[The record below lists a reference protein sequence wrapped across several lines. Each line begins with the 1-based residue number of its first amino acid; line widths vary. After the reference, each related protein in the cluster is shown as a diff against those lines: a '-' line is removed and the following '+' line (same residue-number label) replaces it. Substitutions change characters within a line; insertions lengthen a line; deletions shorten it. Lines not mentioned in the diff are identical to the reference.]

1 MISKECKITVSGNT
15 ASIDSEIYL
24 YKNDMNIKY
33 LFNIVNGDYAYTK
46 DSNLDNIINANKASY
61 AQIKFKKEDIEIDF
75 DVQETSNGKVILL
88 IKKELIDE
96 DTELGDYTIQIRLFD
111 ESKTS
116 VITLPP
122 VNNCIHIMRPIFEK
136 VDGSTNV
143 VDEAAVDEAIV
154 TYSEPMEAIAS
165 DGTFAKKTWV
175 AKEKITTAELN
186 RMEEGIAYNNSQ
198 YKDIANL
205 INNGNISNNNLPN
218 IFFTGDTSGMSKEV
232 KKNLQINYRSQ
243 NINFDGYVTLK
254 WQGSSSLMYAKK
266 NYTMNI
272 FEDLACANKK
282 KIDFRWGKQ
291 SKYCLK
297 ANYIDMLTHAKNIV
311 SANLWS
317 EIVKSRKDY
326 NSLPQEMRE
335 SPNNCAIDGFPVN
348 IYINDEYQG
357 VYTLNIPKDGW
368 MFNMDKNNSNHCVIC
383 ADAQNG
389 AASFRNTISDFNSAW
404 GLEFPDK
411 ENPMLVTSF
420 NNLIKCIKDTDNATF
435 KSTIRNYLDIQSAI
449 DYYIFTYLNCN
460 TDGLGKN
467 LIMCTYDGVI
477 WKCSAYDMDSIW
489 GANTGG
495 SQVYAY
501 NRKCPE
507 EYECSDSLLFAR
519 LEECFATEIVTR
531 YNELRKSILSFGNV
545 VAKLDDFMKLVKT
558 ENYER
563 DCKKWG
569 KTYSNPFDTLCTFI
583 SKRNGYVDGEMSNL
597 IPKPITAIKL
607 DNTSLVVPYNG
618 EATLTATLTP
628 SDSNG
633 TITWSCN
640 NNNVELTT
648 NGLTCTVRGK
658 TIGTSAITATSAEDS
673 SIKATCNISVEN
685 TIIHVENIEIS
696 GNNTVGTDKNITLTA
711 IITPSTATNKN
722 VTWNANNNN
731 VTITP
736 NGLTCIVRGVTEGN
750 TIITV
755 TTEDNSKSAT
765 FNITVKEAIA
775 DGDLY
780 TLRNNNKD
788 ITTDVKLIDTNKD
801 FTVVLKTIAPSDMWN
816 AVCIQCMEDGTE
828 AALTYGFMVR
838 YYRNKLEFNN
848 TKAIAINSSPV
859 VGETYRIAVRKNT
872 ADNTWVAI
880 DSAGN
885 KYEYPYS
892 SKFDKTADHVV
903 KIFDNVTDCDI
914 YSIALS
920 DAQILAKM
928 QEY

>member
-1 MISKECKITVSGNT
+1 MRDYDIESDLKQEKFQ
-15 ASIDSEIYL
+15 
-24 YKNDMNIKY
+24 NIKLVQGDTGNKIRINVFEEGQPVNLTGCSIAAKY
-33 LFNIVNGDYAYTK
+33 KRSDGEIVNGTVENISGNSFDAVMDSSITKVVGTLKMLFTIEKDAVKVSTFLLLADVREGLLENTGSSGGGEVTVDLKDY
-46 DSNLDNIINANKASY
+46 
-61 AQIKFKKEDIEIDF
+61 Q
-75 DVQETSNGKVILL
+75 
-88 IKKELIDE
+88 
-96 DTELGDYTIQIRLFD
+96 
-111 ESKTS
+111 
-116 VITLPP
+116 
-122 VNNCIHIMRPIFEK
+122 
-136 VDGSTNV
+136 
-143 VDEAAVDEAIV
+143 
-154 TYSEPMEAIAS
+154 
-165 DGTFAKKTWV
+165 KKTDNGLETKNKYIV
-175 AKEKITTAELN
+175 GAINEV
-186 RMEEGIAYNNSQ
+186 NSQ
-198 YKDIANL
+198 CKDIANL

-788 ITTDVKLIDTNKD
+788 ITTNVQLINENKD
-801 FTVVLKTIAPSDMWN
+801 FTVIIKTIAPNDMWSAN
-816 AVCIQCMEDGTE
+816 IVQCFEDGSE
-828 AALTYGFMVR
+828 AALTYGFILR
-838 YYRNKLEFNN
+838 YYRNKIQFAN
-848 TKAIAINSSPV
+848 TLSKDVLDAPVAGTEYYYAI
-859 VGETYRIAVRKNT
+859 RKNIS
-872 ADNTWVAI
+872 DSTWVCI
-880 DSAGN
+880 DENGN
-885 KYEYPYS
+885 TFDYPYS
-892 SKFDKTADHVV
+892 SKFNKTAEHYL
-903 KIFDNVTDCDI
+903 KIFSNVKHCDV
-914 YSIALS
+914 YSTVLTNE
-920 DAQILAKM
+920 QILSKIS
-928 QEY
+928 EYKTI

>member
-1 MISKECKITVSGNT
+1 MTEYISKVQDEDTGQI
-15 ASIDSEIYL
+15 
-24 YKNDMNIKY
+24 
-33 LFNIVNGDYAYTK
+33 AYFK
-46 DSNLDNIINANKASY
+46 DSKAR
-61 AQIKFKKEDIEIDF
+61 EDIE
-75 DVQETSNGKVILL
+75 
-88 IKKELIDE
+88 
-96 DTELGDYTIQIRLFD
+96 
-111 ESKTS
+111 
-116 VITLPP
+116 TL
-122 VNNCIHIMRPIFEK
+122 N
-136 VDGSTNV
+136 T
-143 VDEAAVDEAIV
+143 
-154 TYSEPMEAIAS
+154 
-165 DGTFAKKTWV
+165 
-175 AKEKITTAELN
+175 
-186 RMEEGIAYNNSQ
+186 Q
-198 YKDIANL
+198 YKDIAKQ
-205 INNGNISNNNLPN
+205 IESGNIGNNVINYNLPN
-218 IFFTGDTSGMSKEV
+218 IFFTGDISDMSKEN
-232 KKNLQINYRSQ
+232 KKKLQINYRSQ
-243 NINFDGYVTLK
+243 IVNFDGFATLK

-266 NYTMNI
+266 NYTLQI
-272 FEDLACANKK
+272 YEDSECTIKK
-282 KIDFRWGKQ
+282 KINFKWGNQ
-291 SKYCLK
+291 NKYCLK
-297 ANYIDMLTHAKNIV
+297 ANYIDMLTHSKNIV
-311 SANLWS
+311 SANLWA
-317 EIVKSRKDY
+317 EVVKSRSDY
-326 NSLPQEMRE
+326 DSLPQEMRE

-368 MFNMDKNNSNHCVIC
+368 MFNMDKNNLNHCVIC
-383 ADAQNG
+383 ADAQDG
-389 AASFRNTISDFNSAW
+389 AASFRNTISNFKGAW
-404 GLEFPDK
+404 GLEFPDE

-420 NNLIKCIKDTDNATF
+420 NNLINCIKNTDNATF
-435 KSTIRNYLDIQSAI
+435 KATISNYLDIQSAI
-449 DYYIFTYLNCN
+449 DYYIFMYLNCN

-477 WKCSAYDMDSIW
+477 WRCSAYDMDSIW

-519 LEECFATEIVTR
+519 LEECFATELVTR
-531 YNELRKSILSFGNV
+531 YKELRKSIISFGNV

-597 IPKPITAIKL
+597 ISKPITAIKL

-633 TITWSCN
+633 NINWSCN
-640 NNNVELTT
+640 NNNVELAT
-648 NGLTCTVRGK
+648 NGLTCTIRGK
-658 TIGTSAITATSAEDS
+658 TIGNSVITATSTADS

-685 TIIHVENIEIS
+685 TIVHVENIAIS
-696 GNNTVGTDKNITLTA
+696 GNNTVGTGKNITLTA
-711 IITPSTATNKN
+711 TITPPNATNKN
-722 VTWNANNNN
+722 VTWNAANNN

-736 NGLTCIVRGVTEGN
+736 NGLSCTVKGVTVGDS
-750 TIITV
+750 IVTV
-755 TTEDNSKSAT
+755 TTEDGSKTAT
-765 FNITVKEAIA
+765 HTITINDAVA

-780 TLRNNNKD
+780 TLRNNNKN

-828 AALTYGFMVR
+828 SALTYGFMIR

-848 TKAIAINSSPV
+848 TLATTINASATS
-859 VGETYRIAVRKNT
+859 GNTYLVAVRKNIT
-872 ADNTWVAI
+872 DNTWVAI
-880 DSAGN
+880 DSEGN
-885 KYEYPYS
+885 KYDYPYS

-903 KIFDNVTDCDI
+903 KIFSNVTDCDI
-914 YSIALS
+914 YSTALS

-928 QEY
+928 NEY